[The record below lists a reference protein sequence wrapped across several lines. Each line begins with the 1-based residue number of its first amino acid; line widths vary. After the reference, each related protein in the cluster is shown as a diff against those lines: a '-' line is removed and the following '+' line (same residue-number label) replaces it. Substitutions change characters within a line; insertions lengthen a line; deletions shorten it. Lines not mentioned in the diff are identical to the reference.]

1 MTVPATRLRTRHH
14 PERWQ
19 RLVSEQAASGLPAR
33 AFCAE
38 RDLSYSSFLYWRR
51 KLIAAEQR
59 RNGVSEPRR
68 GPAFIELLPGGGGT
82 GQGGAWELEL
92 ELGDG
97 LVLRLR
103 RP

>member
-14 PERWQ
+14 PERWRQ
-19 RLVSEQAASGLPAR
+19 LVAEQAASGLPAR

-51 KLIAAEQR
+51 KLANGARRDGLAEQAR
-59 RNGVSEPRR
+59 SPG
-68 GPAFIELLPGGGGT
+68 FIELLPT
-82 GQGGAWELEL
+82 GATQRTGAWELEF

-97 LVLRLR
+97 LTLRLR